1 MDIENIH
8 KNFNP
13 TQYIQPAQVQKIE
26 WIGFIFL
33 ETLEVR
39 LDTIIDQNLTH
50 CIHTHPY
57 L

>member
-8 KNFNP
+8 TNFNP

-39 LDTIIDQNLTH
+39 LDTIIGQNLTH